1 MERFLTGSG
10 TDEDSGTIVA
20 GLSWTRV
27 SADIEISFS
36 RPVVYL
42 CSRLAISV

>member
-27 SADIEISFS
+27 SADITYSDFVE
-36 RPVVYL
+36 L
-42 CSRLAISV
+42 LAALRH